1 MERSYSWM
9 FVPGSDEKKLMKAIS
24 LDADVLIYDLEDA
37 VSPHEKTAART
48 HVKRTIEHADRMN
61 YVRINSFD
69 SAFFQED
76 VIDMIHNN
84 LTGIVLPKAENTKQI
99 ALLDRMISE
108 LEEERK
114 IATGKIKIV
123 PIIETG
129 CGLYNAFKIASASR
143 RIERLAFGSMDF
155 ALDIGAHL
163 SKEGT
168 ELLYARSQLV
178 VVSRAA
184 GVKAP
189 IDTVFPDIKDPN
201 GFITETRA
209 SKDLGFQGKLL
220 IHPSQI
226 ELLSQVYAPT
236 EAEIAHAK
244 RLIQAFESSVTKG
257 EGVLQLDGKM
267 VDLPIV
273 DKAKKM
279 LAAVETQSR

>member
-1 MERSYSWM
+1 MEQSFSWM
-9 FVPGSDEKKLMKAIS
+9 FVPGSDEKKLMKAVS
-24 LDADVLIYDLEDA
+24 LHADVLIYDLEDS
-37 VSPHEKTAART
+37 VSPHEKKAART
-48 HVKRTIEHADRMN
+48 HVKRTIEHAGRVN

-69 SAFFQED
+69 SDYFQED

-114 IATGKIKIV
+114 IDTGTIKIV

-129 CGLYNAFKIASASR
+129 CGLYNAYKIASASR
-143 RIERLAFGSMDF
+143 RVERLAFGSMDF

-163 SKEGT
+163 TKEGT

-184 GVKAP
+184 GLKAP
-189 IDTVFPDIKDPN
+189 IDTVFADIKDPD
-201 GFITETRA
+201 GFIKEARA
-209 SKDLGFQGKLL
+209 SKGLGFQGKLL

-244 RLIQAFESSVTKG
+244 RLIQAFETSVLKG

-279 LAAVETQSR
+279 LAAVETHS